1 MKNENY
7 IMSIDI
13 GTQSVR
19 AIVFSPSGEIIANE
33 RIISEPYY
41 SLQPGWA
48 EVKADSI
55 WQNVCFVTNGIAKQM
70 GENISKIKGCGI
82 TANRDNIIP
91 LDKDNHY
98 IRDWI
103 TWVDQRRT
111 PEAVE
116 YARKYIKGIEK
127 IIHSIKRDFF
137 DLITSRSKFNW
148 FKFHEP
154 ETHKN
159 TKKYL
164 TMSGLVTYK
173 LTNKFHDSMGMQ
185 AGVIPFNSEK
195 FGYYDID
202 LVYKVMG
209 VKREQLAD
217 KLFHSGEIM
226 GYVTEKA
233 NKESGLPIGLPI
245 VAAGGDKQ
253 CETLGSGSFSEK
265 QAVISYGTMATIA
278 LTSKKYIKSKNFSYY
293 TFPSTIAGA
302 WNPEYNIITGYW
314 LVTWFCKQY
323 AKEQDFPSF
332 IIEMNKDAMNISPGS
347 NGLFVY
353 PFWAPHPELY
363 PDARGAVLG
372 LTDNHSKAHFFRAIL
387 EGIAYTLKD
396 GLKLIQNSTK
406 KEIDELYIV
415 GGGSK
420 SDLAM
425 QITADIF
432 NVNTVRL
439 KIPEVCAVGAAIP
452 AGIATGIFKDEEE
465 GLNKMIKE
473 KEVFTP
479 ILENVKIYEDI
490 YKNVYKKIYNI
501 NQSIFTTLKKHEK
514 L

>member
-1 MKNENY
+1 MGNEGY

-19 AIVFSPSGEIIANE
+19 AIVFTPDGEIIANE

-48 EVKADSI
+48 EVPADSI
-55 WQNVCFVTNGIAKQM
+55 WQNVCIVTKGVAKQL
-70 GENISKIKGCGI
+70 GENINKVKACSI

-91 LDKDNHY
+91 LDEDNNY

-111 PEAVE
+111 PEAIE
-116 YARKYIKGIEK
+116 YARKHIKGLEK
-127 IIHSIKRDFF
+127 IIHSVKKSFF

-154 ETHKN
+154 ETYKK

-164 TMSGLVTYK
+164 TMSGLITYK
-173 LTNKFHDSMGMQ
+173 LIGKFHDSMGMQ
-185 AGVIPFNSEK
+185 AGVLPFNTEK
-195 FGYYDID
+195 FDYYDID
-202 LVYKVMG
+202 LVYKTLG

-217 KLFHSGEIM
+217 KLFHAGEIM
-226 GYVTEKA
+226 GYVTEEA
-233 NKESGLPIGLPI
+233 SRVSGLPEGLPI
-245 VAAGGDKQ
+245 IAAGGDKQ

-278 LTSKKYIKSKNFSYY
+278 LTSKKYIKSNHFSYY

-314 LVTWFCKQY
+314 LVTWFCRQY

-332 IIEMNKDAMNISPGS
+332 IKEMNEEAIKIPPGS
-347 NGLFVY
+347 KGLFVY

-363 PDARGAVLG
+363 PNARGSVIG
-372 LTDNHSKAHFFRAIL
+372 LTDDHTKAHLFRAIL

-396 GLKLIQNSTK
+396 GLKLIQKGTK
-406 KEIDELYIV
+406 KEIEEIYIV

-420 SDLAM
+420 SDVAM

-432 NVNTVRL
+432 NVNTIRL
-439 KIPEVCAVGAAIP
+439 QIPEVCALGAAIP
-452 AGIATGIFKDEEE
+452 AGIAVGMFKNEED
-465 GLNKMIKE
+465 GLKQMLKG

-479 ILENVKIYEDI
+479 KLENVKIYEDI
-490 YKNVYKKIYNI
+490 YENVYKKMYKTNE
-501 NQSIFTTLKKHEK
+501 SIFKTLRKYEK